1 MGALGKGSATCS
13 CMEHS
18 SEKIGASALTGIG
31 VQFGLAAR
39 SPSCT
44 QAPLLTHAAASFK
57 VKLPIRYPNKVPAYS
72 YSLTLAATAK
82 CRRAK
87 GILSSSPAAE
97 PPS

>member
-57 VKLPIRYPNKVPAYS
+57 
-72 YSLTLAATAK
+72 